1 MYISQDIRIISLE
14 LLPCFKTNCMLVK
27 SELYMYDP
35 LMLFI
40 MISIQME
47 WYREYRTIIHNQYLL

>member
-14 LLPCFKTNCMLVK
+14 LLPCFKTNGMLVK

-35 LMLFI
+35 LMHNAI
-40 MISIQME
+40 YYDIHPDGMI
-47 WYREYRTIIHNQYLL
+47 